1 MHGFTRVTLKDHP
14 EIKALVLAADHTY
27 RKHEA
32 VIKVET
38 HVTLS
43 GTYWD
48 GGTRSTYTAVDLATH
63 RSQGAPHYNP
73 PQFGGPTASPEV
85 ALPIGTVIVETGMAQ
100 TYWSRLLRRT
110 HKMHLN
116 KDLGDG
122 QLLSSLVCDGPGM
135 AIPAGD

>member
-14 EIKALVLAADHTY
+14 EIKALVLAADRTY

-85 ALPIGTVIVETGMAQ
+85 ALPIGTVIVETGIFCGKKATAYISVHPENMAK
-100 TYWSRLLRRT
+100 LLPVPT
-110 HKMHLN
+110 MN
-116 KDLGDG
+116 
-122 QLLSSLVCDGPGM
+122 
-135 AIPAGD
+135 